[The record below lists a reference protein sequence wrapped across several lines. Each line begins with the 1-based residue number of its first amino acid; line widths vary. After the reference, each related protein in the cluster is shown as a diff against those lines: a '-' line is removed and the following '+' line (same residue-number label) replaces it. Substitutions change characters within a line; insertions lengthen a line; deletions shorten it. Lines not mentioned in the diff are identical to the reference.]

1 MHPVTLQGQRTT
13 LREFTAEDLD
23 AVHAIVGDPRVTAS
37 LSFDPRDRESAAAM
51 LDGIQARALSEPRT
65 EYYLAITTAPAGLV
79 GFVRLAL
86 AGVQAAKLG
95 YAVHADH
102 WRCGHATDAVSAM
115 LAFGFDHLQLH
126 RISAAVGPEN
136 VPSLRLVKRLGF
148 SPEGRIRDHV
158 FTNGAWRDSL
168 LFSVLAPEWQ
178 QARQAA

>member
-1 MHPVTLQGQRTT
+1 MHPVTLQGQHTT
-13 LREFTAEDLD
+13 LREFVSEDLD
-23 AVHAIVGDPRVTAS
+23 AVHAIIGDPRVTAS

-79 GFVRLAL
+79 GFARLAL
-86 AGVQAAKLG
+86 AGVRAAKLG

-102 WRCGHATDAVSAM
+102 WHHGYATDAVRTM
-115 LAFGFDHLQLH
+115 LGFGFDQLQLH
-126 RISAAVGPEN
+126 RISAAIGPEN
-136 VPSLRLVKRLGF
+136 ASSIRLVERLGF

-158 FTNGAWRDSL
+158 FTGGGWRDSL

-178 QARQAA
+178 RQHEAA